1 MKLLNNHRHLLFFI
15 ASSLLLLAVLEGF
28 WLKKLYNDEREHI
41 REDIDHFVFAN
52 MNSMQITLM
61 AKNNV
66 RLIDSFL
73 SEKEGND
80 QRMKTMFVGA
90 YDKNGK
96 MLGTYDFIDK
106 EQAIFLK
113 KLDTL
118 STLQFGAEKDSAEI
132 NAFIEKMEKDFNRLK
147 VNQKPQNEK
156 DSLKFI
162 DVFLKNQKQFY
173 TSLWYVY
180 RIIEKNPNVNRALL
194 DSFFTAQREYYEG
207 MDKALWHIQAK
218 SSTPLGN
225 NDLYT
230 VPHFNFKNGKK
241 SIDLE
246 EKKPINI
253 IIRENYKGKKS
264 ERDSFLYAN
273 AYKFQR
279 FVGSLIKPEQ
289 LKFKLEHRFPS
300 FNFKV
305 LKVDVDSTIEWNLN
319 SAIVATFDG
328 VGTREFTDEYGIED
342 KEQKMA
348 VVATGFQS
356 AIFKTIYPEILFAL
370 FVLLMIGLSFWLI
383 YRNILQQKRLIAMKN
398 DFISNVTHELKTPI
412 ATVGVAVEALNSFN
426 ALDNPART
434 KEYLDISKSELNRLS
449 LLVDKV
455 LKMAVFE
462 QGDPQLN
469 VETFN
474 LADLTQEILNSMKLQ
489 FERFGADVR
498 FEKIN
503 LASPKEIFYPDRKE
517 GDNNFIINADKTHI
531 TSVIYNLIDNA
542 LKYGG
547 EKPEINILLQAP
559 VYQFCCFS
567 VSDKGAGIP
576 PPYKDKIFDKFF
588 RIPSGDVHNTKGH
601 GLGLSYVLSV
611 VKQHKGKINV
621 ESEEGK
627 GSTFSIFLPLL
638 EE

>member
-80 QRMKTMFVGA
+80 QRMKAMFIGA

-118 STLQFGAEKDSAEI
+118 STLQYGAEKDSAEI
-132 NAFIEKMEKDFNRLK
+132 NAFIEKMAKDFNRLK
-147 VNQKPQNEK
+147 VNQKPRNDK

-180 RIIEKNPNVNRALL
+180 RIVEKNPNVNRALL
-194 DSFFTAQREYYEG
+194 DSFFTAQREYYDG
-207 MDKALWHIQAK
+207 MDRTLWHIKTK
-218 SSTPLGN
+218 SSLKHDDN
-225 NDLYT
+225 NSYT
-230 VPHFNFKNGKK
+230 VPRFTINSGKK
-241 SIDLE
+241 NIDLV
-246 EKKPINI
+246 EKKPLNI
-253 IIRENYKGKKS
+253 IIRENYKIRKTEK
-264 ERDSFLYAN
+264 DSFLYAN

-279 FVGSLIKPEQ
+279 FVGGLIKPEQ
-289 LKFKLEHRFPS
+289 LKNKLEVIFPS

-305 LKVDVDSTIEWNLN
+305 SKVDVDSTIEWNLN

-348 VVATGFQS
+348 VIATGFQPT
-356 AIFKTIYPEILFAL
+356 IFKTIYPEILFAL

-469 VETFN
+469 IETFN
-474 LADLTQEILNSMKLQ
+474 LADLTQEIMNSMKLQ
-489 FERFGADVR
+489 FERFGADVT
-498 FEKIN
+498 FQKIN
-503 LASPKEIFYPDRKE
+503 HASPKEIFYPDGKE
-517 GDNNFIINADKTHI
+517 GDDNFIINADKTHI

-576 PPYKDKIFDKFF
+576 PPYQDKIFDKFF

-627 GSTFSIFLPLL
+627 GSTFSIFLPII

>member
-28 WLKKLYNDEREHI
+28 WLKKLYNEQREHI
-41 REDIDHFVFAN
+41 RQDIDHYVFAN

-80 QRMKTMFVGA
+80 QRMKAMFVGA

-118 STLQFGAEKDSAEI
+118 ANLQYGAGKDSAEI
-132 NAFIEKMEKDFNRLK
+132 IAFIEKLETDFNRFK

-162 DVFLKNQKQFY
+162 DDFLKNQKRFY
-173 TSLWYVY
+173 TSLWYIY
-180 RIIEKNPNVNRALL
+180 RIIEKNPNVNRVLL
-194 DSFFTAQREYYEG
+194 DSFFTAQREYYEWV
-207 MDKALWHIQAK
+207 DKNLWHIQAK
-218 SSTPLGN
+218 SMKYNPNAIETMPR
-225 NDLYT
+225 
-230 VPHFNFKNGKK
+230 F
-241 SIDLE
+241 SI
-246 EKKPINI
+246 K
-253 IIRENYKGKKS
+253 KGKKNIVFEEGKKVTVTIS
-264 ERDSFLYAN
+264 DTFNPKKGNRDSFLQRN
-273 AYKFQR
+273 AYQFQR
-279 FVGSLIKPEQ
+279 FVGGKIQPDE
-289 LKFKLEHRFPS
+289 LKEKLEKEFTNLN
-300 FNFKV
+300 FNV
-305 LKVDVDSTIEWNLN
+305 SRIDADSLIEWNLN
-319 SAIVATFDG
+319 KGIVVTFPAG
-328 VGTREFTDEYGIED
+328 SRPIVDEYGVSY
-342 KEQKMA
+342 KNQKLA

-383 YRNILQQKRLIAMKN
+383 YRNVLQQKRLVAMKN

-426 ALDNPART
+426 ALENPART

-462 QGDPQLN
+462 QGEPQLN
-469 VETFN
+469 IETFN

-489 FERFGADVR
+489 FERFGADVS
-498 FEKIN
+498 FEKIS
-503 LASPKEIFYPDRKE
+503 LASPSEIFYPDGKE
-517 GDNNFIINADKTHI
+517 GDDNFIINADKTHI

-559 VYQFCCFS
+559 FYNFIHLS
-567 VSDKGAGIP
+567 VADKGAGIP
-576 PPYKDKIFDKFF
+576 PQYKDKIFEKFF

-601 GLGLSYVLSV
+601 GLGLSYVMSV

-627 GSTFSIFLPLL
+627 GSTFSIFLPLSDA
-638 EE
+638 E

>member
-15 ASSLLLLAVLEGF
+15 ASSLLLLAILEGF
-28 WLKKLYNDEREHI
+28 WLKNLYNEQRERI
-41 REDIDHFVFAN
+41 SEDIDHFVFAN
-52 MNSMQITLM
+52 MNAMQITLM

-80 QRMKTMFVGA
+80 QRMKAMFVGA

-118 STLQFGAEKDSAEI
+118 ANLQYGAGKDSAEI
-132 NAFIEKMEKDFNRLK
+132 FAFIEKMEKDFNRLK

-173 TSLWYVY
+173 TSLWYIY
-180 RIIEKNPNVNRALL
+180 RIIEKNPNINRAIL
-194 DSFFTAQREYYEG
+194 DSFFTAQREYYEWA
-207 MDKALWHIQAK
+207 DKNLWHIQAK
-218 SSTPLGN
+218 SMKYNPDVVETIAR
-225 NDLYT
+225 
-230 VPHFNFKNGKK
+230 FNVKNGKK
-241 SIDLE
+241 NIVLE
-246 EKKPINI
+246 E
-253 IIRENYKGKKS
+253 GKKITITLS
-264 ERDSFLYAN
+264 DTLNPKKGNRDSFLQRN
-273 AYKFQR
+273 AYQFQR
-279 FVGSLIKPEQ
+279 FVGGKIQPEE
-289 LKFKLEHRFPS
+289 LKEKLERKF
-300 FNFKV
+300 
-305 LKVDVDSTIEWNLN
+305 TNLN
-319 SAIVATFDG
+319 FEVSRIDADSLVEWSQDKGIITSYPAGSRPTV
-328 VGTREFTDEYGIED
+328 DEYGVSY
-342 KEQKMA
+342 KNQKLA
-348 VVATGFQS
+348 VVATGYQY
-356 AIFKTIYPEILFAL
+356 AIFKTLYPEILFAL

-426 ALDNPART
+426 ALENPART
-434 KEYLDISKSELNRLS
+434 KEYLDISKSELNRLT

-469 VETFN
+469 IETFN
-474 LADLTQEILNSMKLQ
+474 LADLTQEIMNSMKLQ
-489 FERFGADVR
+489 FERFGANVV
-498 FEKIN
+498 FQKIN
-503 LASPKEIFYPDRKE
+503 HASPKEIFYPDRKE
-517 GDNNFIINADKTHI
+517 GDDNFIINADKTHI

-547 EKPEINILLQAP
+547 EKPDINIVLQAP
-559 VYQFCCFS
+559 FYNFVHLS
-567 VSDKGAGIP
+567 VADKGAGIP
-576 PPYKDKIFDKFF
+576 PQYKDKIFDKFF
-588 RIPSGDVHNTKGH
+588 RIPTGDVHNTKGH

-627 GSTFSIFLPLL
+627 GSTFSIFLPHS

>member
-1 MKLLNNHRHLLFFI
+1 MKLLNNHRHLLLFI

-41 REDIDHFVFAN
+41 REDIDHYVFAN
-52 MNSMQITLM
+52 MNAMQITLM

-80 QRMKTMFVGA
+80 QRMKAMFVGA

-106 EQAIFLK
+106 EQAVFLK

-118 STLQFGAEKDSAEI
+118 STLQYGAGKDSAEI
-132 NAFIEKMEKDFNRLK
+132 IAFIEKLEKDFNRFK
-147 VNQKPQNEK
+147 VNQKPRNEK

-173 TSLWYVY
+173 TSLWYIY

-194 DSFFTAQREYYEG
+194 DSFFTAQREYYEWAN
-207 MDKALWHIQAK
+207 KNLWHIQAK
-218 SSTPLGN
+218 SMKYNPN
-225 NDLYT
+225 VIET
-230 VPHFNFKNGKK
+230 VPRFRIQNGKK
-241 SIDLE
+241 TLALE
-246 EKKPINI
+246 EVKKITITLSDTSNPQ
-253 IIRENYKGKKS
+253 KGN
-264 ERDSFLYAN
+264 RDSFLQRN
-273 AYKFQR
+273 AYQFQR
-279 FVGSLIKPEQ
+279 FVGGKIQPEE
-289 LKFKLEHRFPS
+289 LREKLEGEFTNLN
-300 FNFKV
+300 FNV
-305 LKVDVDSTIEWNLN
+305 ARIDADSVVEWNMN
-319 SAIVATFDG
+319 KGIVVTFPAG
-328 VGTREFTDEYGIED
+328 SKPTIDEYGVSY
-342 KEQKMA
+342 KNQKMA

-356 AIFKTIYPEILFAL
+356 TIFKTIYPEILFAL

-383 YRNILQQKRLIAMKN
+383 YRNVLQQKRLIAMKN

-474 LADLTQEILNSMKLQ
+474 LADLTQEIVNSMKLQ
-489 FERFGADVR
+489 FERFGADVS
-498 FEKIN
+498 FQKIN
-503 LASPKEIFYPDRKE
+503 HASPKEIFYPDRKE
-517 GDNNFIINADKTHI
+517 GDDNFIINADKTHI

-547 EKPEINILLQAP
+547 EKPEINIVLQAP
-559 VYQFCCFS
+559 FYQFCSFS

-611 VKQHKGKINV
+611 IKQHKGKINV

-627 GSTFSIFLPLL
+627 GSTFTIFLPIL